1 MNNNIKKL
9 TKTFIKKYKLT
20 SIDYSALKNVANKMG
35 YTVIEFNSIF
45 NEKDV
50 ETVIHN
56 LNLGENALKSRGFTY
71 VSAEYRLVFVN
82 EDLNN
87 EEKLLVLSHEI
98 GHIVC
103 EHFSTTPIIGN
114 DVKDEHEANEFSH
127 YLLKQSVF
135 RKMKKTIASHRKAFI
150 ASVVILCLIIGSLAA
165 YLIICNRNTYKDNL
179 YITTTGE
186 CYHKKECIFV
196 KNKTNIKKLT
206 KEEFESG
213 NYSPCDMCLPDE
225 N

>member
-1 MNNNIKKL
+1 MNNNINKL
-9 TKTFIKKYKLT
+9 AKTFIKKYKLT
-20 SIDYSALKNVANKMG
+20 AINYFALKNTAINMG

-50 ETVIHN
+50 ETIIQN
-56 LNLGENALKSRGFTY
+56 LDLSENALKSRGFTY
-71 VSAEYRLVFVN
+71 VSAEYRLIFVN
-82 EDLNN
+82 EDLND

-103 EHFSTTPIIGN
+103 EHFSTVPIIGN
-114 DVKDEHEANEFSH
+114 DVKEEHEANEFSH
-127 YLLKQSVF
+127 YLLKQSGF
-135 RKMKKTIASHRKAFI
+135 RKIKSTLTVHRKTFI
-150 ASVVILCLIIGSLAA
+150 ASVVILCLIIGSLTA
-165 YLIICNRNTYKDNL
+165 YLIIRNGNVYEDNL
-179 YITTTGE
+179 YITSTGE

-213 NYSPCDMCLPDE
+213 TYSPCDMCLPDE

>member
-20 SIDYSALKNVANKMG
+20 VINYSALKNTAINMG

-56 LNLGENALKSRGFTY
+56 LDLSENVLKSRGFTY
-71 VSAEYRLVFVN
+71 VSTEYRLIFVN
-82 EDLNN
+82 EDLND

-103 EHFSTTPIIGN
+103 EHFSTNPIIGN
-114 DVKDEHEANEFSH
+114 DVKDEYEANEFSH
-127 YLLKQSVF
+127 YLLEKNFYRRVQYLVN
-135 RKMKKTIASHRKAFI
+135 KNKKLTT
-150 ASVVILCLIIGSLAA
+150 VITLIIIFTLVATFVGIAIHREKA
-165 YLIICNRNTYKDNL
+165 YYGDY
-179 YITTTGE
+179 YITSTGNK
-186 CYHKKECIFV
+186 YHKKECIFTKDKTTV
-196 KNKTNIKKLT
+196 KRLNKK
-206 KEEFESG
+206 EFEEG
-213 NYSPCDMCLPDE
+213 IYEACDTCLPDK
-225 N
+225 